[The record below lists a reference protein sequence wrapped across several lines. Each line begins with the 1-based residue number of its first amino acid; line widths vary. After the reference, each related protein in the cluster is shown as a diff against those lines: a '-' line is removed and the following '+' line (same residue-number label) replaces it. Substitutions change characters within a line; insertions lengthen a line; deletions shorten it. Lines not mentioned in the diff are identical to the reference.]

1 MRLAPGQYKYLQ
13 ALGIEVYRE
22 RELGDGGQGP
32 KEMEGTD
39 LKSVPGLTPD
49 TDMKGTDPR
58 LLHAGAGLK
67 STSGRAADMD
77 VERTGLQPVPSSALD
92 TGVVGG
98 AHHTGAGGIAAG
110 SEGEFAL
117 DWEALRRKVAE
128 CRLCGLHEGRTQ
140 TVFGV
145 GDVNADLM
153 LIGEAPGAEE
163 DRRGEPFVGRAGK
176 LLDAMLKALGLDR
189 QQVFIANILKCR
201 PPNNRDPRPEEVQ
214 SCENYLAQQ
223 INTVKPRLILAL
235 GRVAAQNLLKTE
247 TPIGKMRGKRYTYGD
262 PPVPVVVTYHPAY
275 LLRSPRE
282 KRKSWQDL
290 QLAMNIFNEKL

>member
-1 MRLAPGQYKYLQ
+1 MRLAPRQYRYLE
-13 ALGIEVYRE
+13 ALGIEVYQTRA
-22 RELGDGGQGP
+22 RQDA
-32 KEMEGTD
+32 KET
-39 LKSVPGLTPD
+39 GLTPVCGHENMQV
-49 TDMKGTDPR
+49 TGSGLPQ
-58 LLHAGAGLK
+58 AGPAPEVVPG
-67 STSGRAADMD
+67 AA
-77 VERTGLQPVPSSALD
+77 EA
-92 TGVVGG
+92 
-98 AHHTGAGGIAAG
+98 IASRQG
-110 SEGEFAL
+110 DRVTH
-117 DWEALRRKVAE
+117 DWEVLQREVAG
-128 CRLCGLHEGRTQ
+128 CRLCPLHEGRTQ

-176 LLDAMLKALGLDR
+176 LLDAMLQALGLAR

-201 PPNNRDPRPEEVQ
+201 PPNNRDPRPEEVLA
-214 SCENYLAQQ
+214 CENYLAQQ

-247 TPIGKMRGKRYTYGD
+247 TPIGKMRGKRFQYGD

-290 QLAMNIFNEKL
+290 QLAMTIYKEQT